1 MKKYVLL
8 SIFVAAA
15 ALAEIQPEPLGRVRT
30 LPDPYPPH
38 WIIAGD
44 AAFFHMNDGKFIIV
58 DADSNDPASRYK
70 GMISGTSI
78 PYMFMAKTRPEIYVI
93 ETFLSRGHR
102 GERTDVLTI
111 YDKTTL
117 AVIDEV
123 VVPAKRISA
132 LPTEYY
138 LQLVDDEKLA
148 LLYNFT
154 PATSVSVIDLHTR
167 KFLAEIPIPGCSL
180 VYPMSGRAFSSLCS
194 DGRLLTVQLDENGE
208 QLSANRTDVFFDA
221 ENDPL
226 MEKPAIIDG
235 IAYFPTFLGNVFPID
250 LTGSAPA
257 IGQSWS
263 LVDATDGDWR
273 PGGIVLAQSDAAGRL
288 YVLMHPGG
296 HDGTHKDPGTEVW
309 VFDPETK
316 QCVDRIELALPAIT
330 IGVTHDEDPLLI
342 TTNINLEV
350 DVYSATSGEY
360 QRTIGDFGQ
369 ETVFIFHSDRQ

>member
-1 MKKYVLL
+1 
-8 SIFVAAA
+8 
-15 ALAEIQPEPLGRVRT
+15 
-30 LPDPYPPH
+30 
-38 WIIAGD
+38 
-44 AAFFHMNDGKFIIV
+44 
-58 DADSNDPASRYK
+58 
-70 GMISGTSI
+70 
-78 PYMFMAKTRPEIYVI
+78 
-93 ETFLSRGHR
+93 
-102 GERTDVLTI
+102 
-111 YDKTTL
+111 
-117 AVIDEV
+117 
-123 VVPAKRISA
+123 
-132 LPTEYY
+132 
-138 LQLVDDEKLA
+138 
-148 LLYNFT
+148 
-154 PATSVSVIDLHTR
+154 
-167 KFLAEIPIPGCSL
+167 
-180 VYPMSGRAFSSLCS
+180 
-194 DGRLLTVQLDENGE
+194 LLTVQLDENGE